1 MAEIRNVTR
10 NGETFYPLTCT
21 DAVVDRDGNPLEIVN
36 DIFDI
41 SEYNASGT
49 PPVLA
54 KYSTLALAL
63 AAVPQSKQKGG
74 MTIRYVQ
81 TSDNK
86 YVQYRLM
93 AHTFST
99 TESDWQ
105 GVDDEPTLGS
115 VNLVES
121 DGIFKDTHLMTEA
134 DIENSTDKVFLIPN
148 GSIVAGSTYKIISYK
163 VEEGKKYRLK
173 GYEYGG
179 VAVANAYSSASFSTS
194 SFLQCFALNANDGV
208 LHAYDI
214 VITAPTGCNYI
225 GITQYK
231 NTTDDKLIKL
241 LKGKNVVPV
250 CEELINKTDKI
261 EDNTK

>member
-1 MAEIRNVTR
+1 MAEIRNLTR

-81 TSDNK
+81 SSDNK

-93 AHTFST
+93 TDTFST

-105 GVDDEPTLGS
+105 GVDDVPTAES
-115 VNLVES
+115 DNLVKS
-121 DGIFKDTHLMTEA
+121 GGL
-134 DIENSTDKVFLIPN
+134 
-148 GSIVAGSTYKIISYK
+148 YKIQQIESQEIQTNINTGYFIEKTGVKQSSSNFAITDIIELMPGRVISLYAA
-163 VEEGKKYRLK
+163 G
-173 GYEYGG
+173 
-179 VAVANAYSSASFSTS
+179 
-194 SFLQCFALNANDGV
+194 
-208 LHAYDI
+208 
-214 VITAPTGCNYI
+214 
-225 GITQYK
+225 
-231 NTTDDKLIKL
+231 
-241 LKGKNVVPV
+241 
-250 CEELINKTDKI
+250 
-261 EDNTK
+261 

>member
-74 MTIRYVQ
+74 MTIRYVP

-93 AHTFST
+93 ADSWSVDTN
-99 TESDWQ
+99 DWAFC
-105 GVDDEPTLGS
+105 GDSVYVENPEWRYVLLDAKKRILG
-115 VNLVES
+115 
-121 DGIFKDTHLMTEA
+121 A
-134 DIENSTDKVFLIPN
+134 YP
-148 GSIVAGSTYKIISYK
+148 YK
-163 VEEGKKYRLK
+163 VIQTPSG
-173 GYEYGG
+173 EYLAVDRAG
-179 VAVANAYSSASFSTS
+179 VGLVIAQPNDRFNQIYFDIV
-194 SFLQCFALNANDGV
+194 DGV
-208 LHAYDI
+208 EVEQD
-214 VITAPTGCNYI
+214 G
-225 GITQYK
+225 
-231 NTTDDKLIKL
+231 
-241 LKGKNVVPV
+241 
-250 CEELINKTDKI
+250 
-261 EDNTK
+261 